1 MVRATGP
8 RRPAYVCVPEVV
20 KTGVL
25 VYKVPRHFMK
35 YDFEFFYDL

>member
-1 MVRATGP
+1 MRAC
-8 RRPAYVCVPEVV
+8 VCVCGGV

-35 YDFEFFYDL
+35 HDFDFFYIFNFQCL